1 MAVKDVI
8 NEQDEFVAH
17 TYSITLWPKRWKGY
31 VNPAALTWTL
41 VALEDATRKAKAV
54 PAVSGIYTLLVQPGI
69 ANHPNCSFLLYV
81 GQTKSLYTRFGQY
94 LTSEKK
100 ETGRPKIFRLLNKY
114 EGHIKFCFTP
124 VPQMDLDSIED
135 ALIDAYVPFC
145 NDDLPADLR
154 PVVGAFK

>member
-1 MAVKDVI
+1 MVLKDII
-8 NEQDEFVAH
+8 NEQDELVAH
-17 TYSITLWPKRWKGY
+17 TYPITLWPKRWKGY
-31 VNPAALTWTL
+31 ANPTALTWTL
-41 VALEDATRKAKAV
+41 VTLEDATRKAKAV

-124 VPQMDLDSIED
+124 VPQKDLDAVED
-135 ALIDAYVPFC
+135 DLTDAYVPYC
-145 NDDLPADLR
+145 NDKFTADLR